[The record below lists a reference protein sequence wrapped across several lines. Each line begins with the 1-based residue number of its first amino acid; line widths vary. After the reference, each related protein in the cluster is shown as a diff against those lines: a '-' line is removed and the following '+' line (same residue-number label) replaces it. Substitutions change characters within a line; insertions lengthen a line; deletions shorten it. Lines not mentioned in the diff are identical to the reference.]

1 MKGVTAPFQVPRGR
15 GKKGA
20 GEESLEDHETEV
32 CSPSHLCV
40 PKRQIYCA
48 RRGAEKIGAR
58 SSPCSTRRRLAI
70 IAPQSLFRA
79 SNCPLW
85 DLEPTP
91 RSFGGFMKPTAAM
104 AVKATWHVKLTR
116 GDHARTAFTDYH
128 NRVPKRGAIETLH
141 VDGERV
147 KLRIHVVHEQPRARS
162 VSLGLFHCLATEVV

>member
-1 MKGVTAPFQVPRGR
+1 MKAVTAPYQVPRGR
-15 GKKGA
+15 EKQVA
-20 GEESLEDHETEV
+20 GEKALEHHETEL

-79 SNCPLW
+79 SHCPLW

-91 RSFGGFMKPTAAM
+91 RSVGGFMKPTAAM

-116 GDHARTAFTDYH
+116 GDHARTAFTDYL

-141 VDGERV
+141 AEAS
-147 KLRIHVVHEQPRARS
+147 PARAWLL
-162 VSLGLFHCLATEVV
+162 VTEDRK

>member
-1 MKGVTAPFQVPRGR
+1 MVDEGCDGSLSGAAWA
-15 GKKGA
+15 GKTGCREKA
-20 GEESLEDHETEV
+20 LEHHETEL

-85 DLEPTP
+85 DLYQIPLI
-91 RSFGGFMKPTAAM
+91 R
-104 AVKATWHVKLTR
+104 TR
-116 GDHARTAFTDYH
+116 G
-128 NRVPKRGAIETLH
+128 PIGAVRWT
-141 VDGERV
+141 
-147 KLRIHVVHEQPRARS
+147 
-162 VSLGLFHCLATEVV
+162 

>member
-1 MKGVTAPFQVPRGR
+1 MKAVTAPYQVPRGR
-15 GKKGA
+15 EKQVA
-20 GEESLEDHETEV
+20 GEKALEHHETEL

-40 PKRQIYCA
+40 PKRQISCA

-104 AVKATWHVKLTR
+104 AVKATWHVKVCRNASGGIMTW
-116 GDHARTAFTDYH
+116 A
-128 NRVPKRGAIETLH
+128 GASW
-141 VDGERV
+141 
-147 KLRIHVVHEQPRARS
+147 VVM
-162 VSLGLFHCLATEVV
+162 